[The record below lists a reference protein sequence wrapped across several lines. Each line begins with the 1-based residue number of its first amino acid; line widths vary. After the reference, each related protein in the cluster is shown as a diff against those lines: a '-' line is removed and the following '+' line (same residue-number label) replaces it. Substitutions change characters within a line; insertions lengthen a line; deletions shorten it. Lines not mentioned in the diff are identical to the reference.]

1 MCDSLAALKP
11 IQIIGGE
18 QSLFCVT
25 GDGKVSWIYYSKIK
39 LKQNTFVYCSR
50 IGHKGRQGRPTLDFA
65 GRHNFLGSAVQTIV
79 G

>member
-25 GDGKVSWIYYSKIK
+25 GDGKVSWIHYSKMK
-39 LKQNTFVYCSR
+39 LKQNTFVYCSG
-50 IGHKGRQGRPTLDFA
+50 IGHKGRQGRLTLDFA
-65 GRHNFLGSAVQTIV
+65 GQHNILLSLIHI
-79 G
+79 